1 MLANNG
7 KSGLGDFFRER
18 SVRPSQIRFF
28 FHNRATNCVA
38 SSFFFKSPP
47 FSFLLLRGR
56 SVFFQGGSASFGDT
70 KESVKFTKL
79 YFSSHLVNL
88 QSQNIWANLFPSYRW
103 LRNYGGEATHS
114 HMGIQKKEEEEE
126 AQFRF
131 GVWVDTEATVKV
143 SPVTRS
149 VSPRRKRRK
158 SQNIPGKNLSFPRK
172 SFSVKRRRERGAS
185 ALKSP
190 HF

>member
-1 MLANNG
+1 MG
-7 KSGLGDFFRER
+7 
-18 SVRPSQIRFF
+18 
-28 FHNRATNCVA
+28 
-38 SSFFFKSPP
+38 
-47 FSFLLLRGR
+47 GR
-56 SVFFQGGSASFGDT
+56 LHTHTWVK
-70 KESVKFTKL
+70 KE
-79 YFSSHLVNL
+79 
-88 QSQNIWANLFPSYRW
+88 
-103 LRNYGGEATHS
+103 
-114 HMGIQKKEEEEE
+114 EEEEE

-143 SPVTRS
+143 SLVTRF

-190 HF
+190 HLRGGSGKWEIEAGGFFVNSPFFA